1 MAVRRVKYPGAQAFP
16 PFRQLEAVPAGHRGM
31 PALQKDE
38 AGPHV
43 CKNCGYYDGQEIIKM
58 EEDKKK
64 AAK

>member
-1 MAVRRVKYPGAQAFP
+1 
-16 PFRQLEAVPAGHRGM
+16 M